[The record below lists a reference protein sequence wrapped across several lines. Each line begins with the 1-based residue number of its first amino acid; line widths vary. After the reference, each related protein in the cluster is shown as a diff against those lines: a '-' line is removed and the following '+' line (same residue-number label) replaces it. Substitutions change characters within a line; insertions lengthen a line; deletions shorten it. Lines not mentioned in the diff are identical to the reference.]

1 MTTIIANPIYDSV
14 FKYLMEDQKA
24 AKIFLSALLQ
34 KPVVDLKRNE
44 YTQAHVEGVSVFRM
58 DFAAAIVDKDEDG
71 NEKRELV
78 TIELQKAWIP
88 REIFRFR
95 KYLGNQYSDEE
106 NSFVVSEKPL
116 RKSPTHIITIY
127 LLGHSLH
134 ELEIPVA
141 YIYPKIYDQFSNKL
155 DMEVRKIPFADAL
168 VHDMIIVQI
177 PRLTNMRVVSH
188 LDKLLSIFDQSRK
201 SLSKQ
206 QQINIDNDFYNN
218 DSDIKTV
225 VLRLEHA
232 FHDDETRK
240 TMDKEDELS
249 AMLYDFEQIIMKME
263 HELKELDDALKEKND
278 ALKKKDDALKEH
290 SALKEKD
297 SALKEKDDQ
306 LLTAISL
313 LRSLGLDDKSIAE
326 KLNIDVKDL

>member
-24 AKIFLSALLQ
+24 AKIILSALLQ
-34 KPVVDLKRNE
+34 KPVVDLKMKE
-44 YTQAHVEGVSVFRM
+44 CTQAHVEGISVFRI
-58 DFAAAIVDKDEDG
+58 DFAAAIVDMDEDG
-71 NEKRELV
+71 NEKKELV

-88 REIFRFR
+88 GEIFRFR

-225 VLRLEHA
+225 VSRLEHA

-240 TMDKEDELS
+240 TMDMEDELS
-249 AMLYDFEQIIMKME
+249 AMFDDFEQTIKE
-263 HELKELDDALKEKND
+263 KDNELKEMDVALKEKDDALKEK
-278 ALKKKDDALKEH
+278 DD
-290 SALKEKD
+290 
-297 SALKEKDDQ
+297 ALKEKDDQ

-326 KLNIDVKDL
+326 KLNIDEKDL

>member
-14 FKYLMEDQKA
+14 FNYLMEDQKA
-24 AKIFLSALLQ
+24 AKIILSALLQ
-34 KPVVDLKRNE
+34 KPVVDLKMKRNE
-44 YTQAHVEGVSVFRM
+44 YTQAHVEGISVFRI

-71 NEKRELV
+71 NEKKELV

-88 REIFRFR
+88 GEIFRFR

-206 QQINIDNDFYNN
+206 QQMNIDNDFYDN

-225 VLRLEHA
+225 VSRLEHA

-240 TMDKEDELS
+240 TMDMEDELS
-249 AMLYDFEQIIMKME
+249 AMFYDFEQIIMKKE
-263 HELKELDDALKEKND
+263 HELKELDDALKEID
-278 ALKKKDDALKEH
+278 YALKKKDDALKEIDV
-290 SALKEKD
+290 ALKEKD
-297 SALKEKDDQ
+297 EQ